1 MIDFRYTL
9 NQHLLYLSYLS
20 ATNQLR
26 ADHDQVRRL
35 EKIVLKCSE
44 ELYKGTKIPFSDLTK
59 ITMIISEFID
69 SIHHSREED
78 SYFPCVASYDSLKEE
93 IRKFMIEHEF
103 GRNIARQISH
113 HLKRWKEGEDAQEPV
128 SRYLRT
134 YAIFLNDHL
143 TKENKFFDDAEANVL
158 SQEEEIEMYEQYR
171 SVFAIVKK
179 VDEMIA
185 EIDYLE
191 NQPWAKLT

>member
-1 MIDFRYTL
+1 M
-9 NQHLLYLSYLS
+9 S

-35 EKIVLKCSE
+35 EKIVSKCSD

-59 ITMIISEFID
+59 ITMVISEFVD

-78 SYFPCVASYDSLKEE
+78 SYFPCVASYDTLKDE

-113 HLKRWKEGEDAQEPV
+113 HLKRWKDGEDAQEPV

-134 YAIFLNDHL
+134 YAIFL
-143 TKENKFFDDAEANVL
+143 KSK
-158 SQEEEIEMYEQYR
+158 EEEIEMYEQYR

-179 VDEMIA
+179 VEDMIK

-191 NQPWAKLT
+191 NQPWAKN

>member
-1 MIDFRYTL
+1 M
-9 NQHLLYLSYLS
+9 S

-35 EKIVLKCSE
+35 EKIVSKCAA
-44 ELYKGTKIPFSDLTK
+44 ELYKGTTIPFSDLTK
-59 ITMIISEFID
+59 ITIVISEFVD
-69 SIHHSREED
+69 TIHHSREED

-103 GRNIARQISH
+103 GRNIARQISN
-113 HLKRWKEGEDAQEPV
+113 HLKRWKNGEDAKEPV

-143 TKENKFFDDAEANVL
+143 NKEDKFFDTAEAEVL
-158 SQEEEIEMYEQYR
+158 SKEEEIEMYEQYR
-171 SVFAIVKK
+171 SIFAIVKK
-179 VDEMIA
+179 VEELIA
-185 EIDYLE
+185 DIDYLE
-191 NQPWAKLT
+191 NQPWAKN